1 MPAVPAGALTRD
13 VKTEVLV
20 VGMGVSGA
28 MIAEALTADGH
39 KVVAIDRRGPAKGS
53 TAANTALV
61 LHEIDNPLSELAK
74 KIGKHKA
81 QRAWRR
87 SLLSVFALRHRIE
100 ELGIDCDL
108 NERPALYLS
117 GTELGAQGLKEETE
131 ARREAGIPALYLS
144 RPALA
149 ERFGI
154 DRAGAI
160 ISNGNLALDPR
171 KLTSGLFHA
180 AAQRGARFYSHC
192 EATTFEHT
200 KESVTVGTKDGP
212 AITAKYVVLA
222 TGYEL
227 AAIVSAS
234 QHQVVSTWAIA
245 TKPQPR
251 AYPREQPMI
260 WEASDP
266 YLYIRT
272 TSDGRVICGGED
284 EEFADEERRDALLP
298 AKTERL
304 SEKLQKLL
312 PGIDV
317 TPEFAWS
324 GSFGSTADG
333 LPMIGKVP
341 RHPRVFAVMGYGGN
355 GTTWSQLAS
364 DIVRTAMRGG
374 KDADA
379 DLFSFG

>member
-1 MPAVPAGALTRD
+1 
-13 VKTEVLV
+13 VLV

-28 MIAEALTADGH
+28 LIAEALTADGH
-39 KVVAIDRRGPAKGS
+39 SVVAIDRRGPAKGS

-61 LHEIDNPLSELAK
+61 LYEIDNPLSVLSE

-81 QRAWRR
+81 QQAWRR
-87 SLLSVFALRHRIE
+87 SLLSVFALRHRIKE
-100 ELGIDCDL
+100 VQIGCNLE
-108 NERPALYLS
+108 ERPSLYLS
-117 GTELGAQGLKEETE
+117 GTELGSSGLKDEAE
-131 ARREAGIPALYLS
+131 ARREAGISARYLTRS
-144 RPALA
+144 ELS

-171 KLTSGLFHA
+171 KLTTGLLRTA
-180 AAQRGARFYSHC
+180 ATRGARFYAPC
-192 EATTFEHT
+192 EAASFEHAADA
-200 KESVTVGTKDGP
+200 VTVGTKNGP
-212 AITAKYVVLA
+212 TITAKHIVLA

-227 AAIVSAS
+227 ASIVPAK
-234 QHQVVSTWAIA
+234 HHRIISTWAIA

-251 AYPREQPMI
+251 AYPRERPMI

-272 TSDGRVICGGED
+272 TADGRIICGGED
-284 EEFADEERRDALLP
+284 EEFADEDRRDALLP
-298 AKTERL
+298 AKTRRL
-304 SEKLQKLL
+304 SEKLKRLL
-312 PGIDV
+312 PGIDT

-333 LPMIGKVP
+333 LPLIGTVP
-341 RHPRVFAVMGYGGN
+341 RHPRIFAVLGYGGN
-355 GTTWSQLAS
+355 GITWSQLAS
-364 DIVRTAMRGG
+364 EIIRTALANG